1 MDIKIENKPVIRNH
15 TKVIIFCVLCILT
28 TCLLFIYRLSTTE
41 TSLLVSRNNV
51 TFYVIEPEI
60 YQDTLF
66 TRAVSV
72 PQESIIVSSEYGGK
86 VIEIVKPVFEQVLKG
101 DVIARLSNYDLMLK
115 KTSRIAE
122 ITEQINN
129 LRNMR
134 MHIEQN
140 NRDAKISL
148 QEAQHNIDII
158 TKNLARYQSLDKK
171 SLIARSEVETQLD
184 LLKHWKVK
192 QEIFNNY
199 NNNNDISAPSQFK
212 SIENTITRLEELLS
226 FIDSGTGQLVI
237 TAPIDGTI
245 SMLDIELGQQLKPGA
260 NIATIDNLKSYY
272 FNVDFSEYYLD
283 KIKPKSHIYSN
294 INGKDTRLLIES
306 VSTLVENGK
315 FKAKL
320 IPIEYSV
327 EPLKRGQ
334 SIEIKIPLQESNT
347 PVLTVPIDSI
357 VKDKYGNSFLYIYQ
371 EKSDHAIKTK
381 VEVKR
386 KNTIKA
392 EIISGLTVGDRIV
405 ILPEIK
411 NTEHTIIGFK

>member
-1 MDIKIENKPVIRNH
+1 
-15 TKVIIFCVLCILT
+15 
-28 TCLLFIYRLSTTE
+28 
-41 TSLLVSRNNV
+41 
-51 TFYVIEPEI
+51 
-60 YQDTLF
+60 
-66 TRAVSV
+66 
-72 PQESIIVSSEYGGK
+72 
-86 VIEIVKPVFEQVLKG
+86 
-101 DVIARLSNYDLMLK
+101 
-115 KTSRIAE
+115 
-122 ITEQINN
+122 
-129 LRNMR
+129 
-134 MHIEQN
+134 
-140 NRDAKISL
+140 
-148 QEAQHNIDII
+148 
-158 TKNLARYQSLDKK
+158 ARYQSLDKK

>member
-1 MDIKIENKPVIRNH
+1 
-15 TKVIIFCVLCILT
+15 
-28 TCLLFIYRLSTTE
+28 
-41 TSLLVSRNNV
+41 
-51 TFYVIEPEI
+51 
-60 YQDTLF
+60 
-66 TRAVSV
+66 
-72 PQESIIVSSEYGGK
+72 
-86 VIEIVKPVFEQVLKG
+86 
-101 DVIARLSNYDLMLK
+101 
-115 KTSRIAE
+115 
-122 ITEQINN
+122 
-129 LRNMR
+129 MR

-140 NRDAKISL
+140 NQDAKINL

-158 TKNLARYQSLDKK
+158 TKNLSRYQSLDKK

-192 QEIFNNY
+192 LEIFNNY
-199 NNNNDISAPSQFK
+199 NDSSAPSQFK

-226 FIDSGTGQLVI
+226 LIDSGTGQLVI

-260 NIATIDNLKSYY
+260 KFATIDNLKSYY
-272 FNVDFSEYYLD
+272 FKVEFSEYYLD
-283 KIKPKSHIYSN
+283 KIKPKSPIYSN

-334 SIEIKIPLQESNT
+334 SIEIKIPLQESNN

-371 EKSDHAIKTK
+371 KKSDHAIKTK

-392 EIISGLTVGDRIV
+392 EITSGLNVGDRIV
-405 ILPEIK
+405 MLPEIK

>member
-1 MDIKIENKPVIRNH
+1 MDIKIENKPVIRNNN
-15 TKVIIFCVLCILT
+15 KVIIFCVLCILT

-41 TSLLVSRNNV
+41 TSLLVSRSNV

-60 YQDTLF
+60 YQDTLL
-66 TRAVSV
+66 TRAVAV

-86 VIEIVKPVFEQVLKG
+86 VIEIVKPVFEEVLKG

-129 LRNMR
+129 LRNMK

-148 QEAQHNIDII
+148 HEAQHNIEVI

-199 NNNNDISAPSQFK
+199 NNNNDNSAPSQFK
-212 SIENTITRLEELLS
+212 SIENTITRLEELMSL
-226 FIDSGTGQLVI
+226 IDSGTGQLVI

-260 NIATIDNLKSYY
+260 KIATIDNLKSYY

-357 VKDKYGNSFLYIYQ
+357 VKDKYGNNFLYIYQ

-405 ILPEIK
+405 MLPEIK